1 MIVTKVRGGLGNQL
15 FTYAAG
21 RCLSVI
27 YNLPL
32 VLDTSWYATGSR
44 ELLLNNFNISGEE
57 KKEDQS
63 GCDDGIGFNQKYWNY
78 YPEFLELTNY
88 KFLSGWWQ
96 SEQFFKQA
104 EDIIRNEL
112 IFIDSMLIKKSHQ
125 YFNTYTKPHVP
136 VVAIHCRR
144 GDYVG
149 LSQQGM
155 FKLLSPLYY
164 MDAMSQFTENTLFLL
179 FSDDLGWC
187 KKFLRDPRIVYCE
200 VEDPL
205 LSFAIMLLCDHYIIA
220 NSSFSWWA
228 AWLGEKKNS
237 LIVSPDNTIW
247 FGSKLSRKYETG
259 DIVPDRWMQIIANGY

>member
-21 RCLSVI
+21 RCLCVI

-32 VLDTSWYATGSR
+32 ILDTSWYKTGAR
-44 ELLLNNFNISGEE
+44 GLFIHNFNISGDVTE
-57 KKEDQS
+57 EDQS

-104 EDIIRNEL
+104 EDVIRNEL
-112 IFIDSMLIKKSHQ
+112 KFIDSMLIKKSQQ
-125 YFNTYTKPHVP
+125 YFNMHTKPHAP

-149 LSQQGM
+149 LADKGM
-155 FKLLSPLYY
+155 FTLLPPSYY
-164 MDAMSQFTENTLFLL
+164 IDAMSQFPEDTSFLL
-179 FSDDLGWC
+179 FSDDMAWC
-187 KKFLRDPRIVYCE
+187 KQFLCDPRIVYCE
-200 VEDPL
+200 VEDVL
-205 LSFAIMLLCDHYIIA
+205 LSFAIMQLCDHFIIA

-228 AWLGEKKNS
+228 AWLGEKQNS
-237 LIVSPDNTIW
+237 LIISPDNTIW
-247 FGSKLSRKYETG
+247 FGPILSEKYKTD
-259 DIVPDRWMQIIANGY
+259 DIVPDRWMQIIANGH